1 MKTKIYLAKNENAY
15 ELVKKAYPQYF
26 SHEEQ
31 TFKLGIIYDSVK
43 LYQIPV
49 KIIENCATLIH
60 EDVFDKNFTKVEKFL
75 DDTKVNA
82 VIYICSPANKHEH
95 IEVSNVY
102 STFKNNLLCF
112 NTSFNGEDFRNRSVF
127 LTALK
132 CDSLKIPFKCIRS
145 DIPEKI
151 LETIYDFYAFNY
163 TLYNDLN

>member
-1 MKTKIYLAKNENAY
+1 MKTKIQLVKNENAY

-26 SHEEQ
+26 SQEEQ
-31 TFKLGIIYDSVK
+31 EFKLGIIYDNVK
-43 LYQIPV
+43 LYQTPV
-49 KIIENCATLIH
+49 KIIKNCTTLIH
-60 EDVFDKNFTKVEKFL
+60 EDFFNENFTKVEKFL

-82 VIYICSPANKHEH
+82 VIYICSPANKYEH
-95 IEVSNVY
+95 IEVFNVY
-102 STFKNNLLCF
+102 STFKNNLLFF
-112 NTSFNGEDFRNRSVF
+112 NASFNGEDFCNRSVF

-145 DIPEKI
+145 DKPEKI